1 MKDKPKGGRGRR
13 GRPSKKQ
20 QSSDDDDPIELSEE
34 SVEIES
40 ETIGKKS
47 ESPKESTSRRGR
59 KSKTDLESKSEEKS
73 KSSRRSARASIV
85 KDDEPPKKR
94 PSRSL
99 QAKKYTEEEEDD
111 DIEEIH
117 DSKVDEDTK
126 PQDGGRKR
134 KRGATESSKRLK
146 EEESAEAKEKED
158 DDEDTAD
165 KDDESKPADSE
176 SEKEKKEQ
184 PAEESME
191 VVDDKPENI
200 DDTKT
205 KPLSKE
211 EETDEKDEPADDN
224 EKEIKE
230 IEEANDVKADI
241 AKDKLDFSNK
251 HENIDNSE
259 NLDESMHSFDSDQGS
274 RAEQSISSGLEDSQ
288 DAKETKLNEN
298 TVSNEESSP
307 EKTKL
312 QTEYQQDNS
321 NSFQELDD
329 SSESKGLSENVLNNE
344 QKQESSMTKKETN
357 FDSKIDKTS
366 ENFPNTSDILQD
378 SKSEF
383 EKAIVTQPVS
393 SVVDASPHSK
403 ESSNEAALNGSDKVS
418 NSTHVIHSPSVA
430 NLHSEDSA
438 PKANGAHDLHNSVSE
453 NDQYYMF
460 PGRKYVI
467 NAKLGDS
474 TRQTVKD
481 KTFGFVSY
489 NLGITSSDS
498 SIQKEKLLNELNKL
512 DAHIICV
519 QQISKSFYCGV
530 LEPSLDALGFKS
542 TFSQPEESEKGMA
555 TFYKSSL
562 FRLSGQSETSLKQLI
577 EKVSYLMHT
586 NNLC

>member
-20 QSSDDDDPIELSEE
+20 QSSDDDEPIELSEE

-47 ESPKESTSRRGR
+47 ESSKDSTSRRGR

-99 QAKKYTEEEEDD
+99 QAKKYTEEEDDD

-117 DSKVDEDTK
+117 DSKADEDTK

-146 EEESAEAKEKED
+146 EEESTEAKEKDEGE
-158 DDEDTAD
+158 EDTAD
-165 KDDESKPADSE
+165 NDDEAKPADSE

-184 PAEESME
+184 PAEEPME
-191 VVDDKPENI
+191 VADVSDKAENI

-205 KPLSKE
+205 KPLLKE
-211 EETDEKDEPADDN
+211 EETDKKDEPAEVN

-230 IEEANDVKADI
+230 VEEANDVKADI
-241 AKDKLDFSNK
+241 SKEKPDLSNK
-251 HENIDNSE
+251 QENIDGSE

-298 TVSNEESSP
+298 TSSNQENSP
-307 EKTKL
+307 EKTNL

-329 SSESKGLSENVLNNE
+329 SSESKGLSESVLNNE
-344 QKQESSMTKKETN
+344 QKQEPSMAKKETN

-366 ENFPNTSDILQD
+366 EIFSNTSDILQD
-378 SKSEF
+378 SKSEI
-383 EKAIVTQPVS
+383 EKTIVTQPVS
-393 SVVDASPHSK
+393 SVIDASPHSK
-403 ESSNEAALNGSDKVS
+403 ESSNDIPLNGSDKVP

-453 NDQYYMF
+453 NEQYYMF

-467 NAKLGDS
+467 NAKLGGN

-498 SIQKEKLLNELNKL
+498 SIQKEKLLNEFNKL

-577 EKVSYLMHT
+577 EKVSYLMYI
-586 NNLC
+586 N